1 MSPAHERR
9 VLAALLFGNFVIGTG
24 VLLLEGWIPELAH
37 DLDVSVPTAGTMMLA
52 SGIVVAIGAPIAAA
66 LTTTIDRRVL
76 LTGSMALYVL
86 CHLAS
91 AAAPSFAALVLLR
104 VFLAVPA
111 AIFTPQA
118 AATVGALFPP
128 ERRSTAITTI
138 FIGWSLASVAG
149 VPLGGYVGHALGW
162 RAALLIVAALAVV
175 ATLAVALTVPKNVVS
190 APLSSASWH
199 EVLTSKALMTVL
211 LVTFING
218 TGQFT
223 LFTYLTHYLH
233 GRLTADPI
241 IVTLILAWYGISA
254 TIGNVLATRGLALI
268 GASRSAL
275 ISLLIMATGM
285 SAWGLLSGT
294 LAGAL
299 FATTIWGFGTFA
311 TISIQQARLAGI
323 APLLTSASIALNT
336 SAIYFGQATGSAI
349 GGALIGAGFLLI
361 LPYVSAAILVLA
373 AAVSLG
379 AERWEP
385 RNVMLD
391 PSAKANNVEQRRI

>member
-1 MSPAHERR
+1 MGPAHERR

-24 VLLLEGWIPELAH
+24 VLLPAGMLTELAH
-37 DLDVSVPTAGTMMLA
+37 DLGVSVPTAGTMMLA
-52 SGIVVAIGAPIAAA
+52 SGVVVAIGAPVAAA
-66 LTTTIDRRVL
+66 LTTTIDRRLL
-76 LTGSMALYVL
+76 LTASMAFYVL

-91 AAAPSFAALVLLR
+91 AAASSFAVLILLR

-118 AATVGALFPP
+118 AATVSALLPP
-128 ERRSTAITTI
+128 QRRSAAITTI

-162 RAALLIVAALAVV
+162 RAALLIVAVLAVV
-175 ATLAVALTVPKNVVS
+175 ATVAVAFTVPRNVVS
-190 APLSSASWH
+190 VPLSSASWR

-223 LFTYLTHYLH
+223 LFTYLTPYLD
-233 GRLTADPI
+233 GRLTDDPVI
-241 IVTLILAWYGISA
+241 ITLILAWYGISA

-275 ISLLIMATGM
+275 ITLLIMATGM

-294 LAGAL
+294 LVGAL

-323 APLLTSASIALNT
+323 APPLTSASIALNT
-336 SAIYFGQATGSAI
+336 SAIYFGHATGSAI
-349 GGALIGAGFLLI
+349 GGALIGVGSLLVV
-361 LPYVSAAILVLA
+361 PYVGAAILVLA
-373 AAVSLG
+373 AAVSLS

-385 RNVMLD
+385 RTAMLE
-391 PSAKANNVEQRRI
+391 PHAKANDVEQRRI